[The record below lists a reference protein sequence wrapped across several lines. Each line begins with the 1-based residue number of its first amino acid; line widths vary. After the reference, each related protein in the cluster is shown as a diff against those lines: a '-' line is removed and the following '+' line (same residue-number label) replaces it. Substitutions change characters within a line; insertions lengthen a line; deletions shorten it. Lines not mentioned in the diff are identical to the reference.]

1 MKLVIGGY
9 AQGKLEFALQRYKE
23 EKWAVFDGRLP
34 SEKQLQELC
43 KQKKKMH
50 NLGVPMVAQCF
61 KNPTSIHEDVNSIT

>member
-43 KQKKKMH
+43 KQKKKVIIYH
-50 NLGVPMVAQCF
+50 FHKLF
-61 KNPTSIHEDVNSIT
+61 SFSISSTCYTFIYI